1 MKKPGSRGA
10 FGISLL
16 ALSVGVYS
24 KPVMAQQNSTTDQ
37 IPPSNNSAE
46 SAIVVTATKRNVK
59 LTDAPVS
66 VVVYDTLKIAAAGIT
81 VPSDFLQ
88 QTSNVNFTTSISP
101 GDFLISIRGQSSI
114 RGAEPSVAIII
125 DGAKVGTPA
134 EFNTALFDL
143 EQIEVLKGPQGAY
156 YGRNA
161 TAGVIALT
169 SKKPTEDFSGSA
181 KFSYGNN
188 NAYNATASFSGAVVP
203 GAVLARLS
211 MSFKGSDGSYTNEV
225 TGEKSQRYKEE
236 SARLRLT
243 YDTGGPLTADFRVTG
258 ISGEGGAFYFTP
270 KVQTVPGLSPGG
282 TFVNGVHVTDISA
295 NKNLDVP
302 YVSDVAGLYRR
313 KIVSSALKLD
323 YDMGAA
329 TITSISGLSYGI
341 ETQSGKNYPYANPSD
356 SGTQYF
362 GWTPLFGD
370 KTQLLQS
377 KTTQIQQE
385 IRLTSKGSRFI
396 DYQAG
401 FEFTY
406 NNRDYLTANYLNGAL
421 PQNLIDNPGLL
432 ANYGGYTA
440 NSDGSFTRTL
450 IGGGNPVA
458 WPPVIQGLNSPY
470 PSTNYFIDRYTAY
483 NYAPY
488 ANVKINFTHA
498 LSLQLAARYDVET
511 RHIGAIGPDV
521 ASPFFGGGSFNP
533 CVRITG
539 QTAEQC
545 RVGNNAT
552 YRQLQP
558 KAILNYKLGGT
569 GTVYASWGKSFKSGG
584 FNSIGTREISIE
596 SKAAQYIALGQSPA
610 AARALAEKTVI
621 TQDFYNKEVATTY
634 EAGAKA
640 ELFNR
645 RLYVNAAV
653 FWTEINNGQLYVFD
667 PVAFVQSIQSIDK
680 ERVKGFELEA
690 TLHVAKPLSLFGSF
704 GYIDPKIRQ
713 IAAQPSAVGNRPP
726 YVALSTLTVGEQF
739 TQEIDATKKLNVRV
753 EYNRTGPTY
762 YSIDND
768 PDFRRGPFSVVNA
781 RLGINTA
788 RWSATLYAR
797 NLFNTRYVNEI
808 APISTGAATALS
820 LAELRTFGVELKTNF

>member
-1 MKKPGSRGA
+1 MKKSALKGLLGL
-10 FGISLL
+10 SLL

-24 KPVMAQQNSTTDQ
+24 KPAMAQETAAADKN
-37 IPPSNNSAE
+37 PPENTSAE
-46 SAIVVTATKRNVK
+46 SGIVVTATKRNVK

-66 VVVYDTLKIAAAGIT
+66 VVVYDAAKIAAAGIT

-125 DGAKVGTPA
+125 DGVKVGTPA

-169 SKKPTEDFSGSA
+169 SKKPTEDFTATA

-188 NAYNATASFSGAVVP
+188 NSYDATASVSGALIP
-203 GAVLARLS
+203 GALLARLS
-211 MSFKGSDGSYTNEV
+211 GSFKGSDGSYTNAV
-225 TGEKSQRYKEE
+225 TGEKTQRYQEE

-258 ISGEGGAFYFTP
+258 ISGKGGAFYFTP
-270 KVQTVPGLSPGG
+270 KVQAVPGLSPGG
-282 TFVNGVHVTDISA
+282 TFVNGVLVTDISA
-295 NKNLDVP
+295 NRNLNVP
-302 YVSDVAGLYRR
+302 YVTDVPGRYRR
-313 KIVSSALKLD
+313 RIVSSALKLD

-329 TITSISGLSYGI
+329 TLTSISGFSYGI

-356 SGTQYF
+356 PSTQYF

-377 KTTQIQQE
+377 KTTQFQQE
-385 IRLTSKGSRFI
+385 IRVTSKGSRFI
-396 DYQAG
+396 DYQGG

-406 NNRDYLTANYLNGAL
+406 NKRDYLTANNLNGAL
-421 PQNLIDNPGLL
+421 PQNLIDNPSLL
-432 ANYGGYTA
+432 ANYGGYSI

-458 WPPVIQGLNSPY
+458 WPPVLQGLNSPY
-470 PSTNYFIDRYTAY
+470 PSTNYFIDRYTAH

-498 LSLQLAARYDVET
+498 LSLQLAARYDIEQ
-511 RHIGAIGPDV
+511 RHIGAIGPDI

-539 QTAEQC
+539 QTAAEC
-545 RVGNNAT
+545 RSGDNHT

-558 KAILNYKLGGT
+558 KVILNYNLSGNGT
-569 GTVYASWGKSFKSGG
+569 IYASWGRSFKSGG
-584 FNSIGTREISIE
+584 FNSIGTREISIQ
-596 SKAAQYIALGQSPA
+596 SKAAQYIALGQTPT
-610 AARALAEKTVI
+610 AARALAEQTVI

-634 EAGAKA
+634 EAGAKT
-640 ELFNR
+640 ELFDR

-653 FWTEINNGQLYVFD
+653 FWTDINNGQLYVFD

-690 TLHVAKPLSLFGSF
+690 TLHIAKPLSIFGSF
-704 GYIDPKIRQ
+704 GYIDPTIRQ
-713 IAAQPSAVGNRPP
+713 LAAQPSAVGNRPP
-726 YVALSTLTVGEQF
+726 YVALSTLSVGEQF
-739 TQEIDATKKLNVRV
+739 TQAIDATKKLNV
-753 EYNRTGPTY
+753 TIG
-762 YSIDND
+762 
-768 PDFRRGPFSVVNA
+768 
-781 RLGINTA
+781 
-788 RWSATLYAR
+788 
-797 NLFNTRYVNEI
+797 
-808 APISTGAATALS
+808 
-820 LAELRTFGVELKTNF
+820 